1 MTQTE
6 SGRQVVVV
14 GIDGSPESVAAL
26 SWAGHYAAATG
37 ATVRAV
43 RAWHFPTAAGL
54 PPEGKAPQP
63 VTSEIEQR
71 MNADLEEA
79 IAKANLT
86 PSVQFETE
94 ITYGHPVQVLIDESK
109 TAGLLVV
116 GHRGHGG
123 FTEMLTGSVAIHCV
137 SHAACPV
144 VVVRGD
150 GR

>member
-1 MTQTE
+1 MTETDP
-6 SGRQVVVV
+6 GRQVVVV

-26 SWAGHYAAATG
+26 RWAGRYAGATG

-43 RAWHFPTAAGL
+43 RAWHFPTAAGF

-63 VTSEIEQR
+63 VTDEIKQQMR
-71 MNADLEEA
+71 DQIDSATAGAD
-79 IAKANLT
+79 IP
-86 PSVQFETE
+86 PSVQVDTE
-94 ITYGHPVQVLIDESK
+94 IGYGHPAQVLIDESK
-109 TAGLLVV
+109 KANLLVV

-144 VVVRGD
+144 VVVRGS
-150 GR
+150 

>member
-1 MTQTE
+1 MTETE
-6 SGRQVVVV
+6 SGRQVVVA
-14 GIDGSPESVAAL
+14 GIDGSPESVAGL
-26 SWAGHYAAATG
+26 SWAGRYAAATG

-54 PPEGKAPQP
+54 PPEGRAPEA

-71 MNADLEEA
+71 MREETGEA
-79 IAKANLT
+79 IAKANV
-86 PSVQFETE
+86 PASVQVETE

-109 TAGLLVV
+109 TASLLVV

-123 FTEMLTGSVAIHCV
+123 FHDMLTGSVAIHCV